1 MLRRLLLY
9 ILLLW
14 AASSFSQDT
23 ITTQKP
29 FSSNILGVKN
39 PSSSISF
46 SGYYRFLGFIRNQ
59 QETFPNN
66 SGKTLVISSG
76 DTYREPMFLL
86 KLNGK
91 TRDNITF
98 GADLMINSLYKGP
111 SSAPQPL
118 TLDLGLN
125 MSTSITTKHG
135 IFQLKSG
142 GVSWYRQ
149 SRLTVWGNRSF
160 NRMSIFE
167 RRPQTPLNKIPINR
181 YSNYYNNGLI
191 DEGIRYGSRAFQ
203 GIFLKGSKLPFN
215 FSVKGVIGKSNF
227 NRSITETSDNF
238 TGCFQL
244 KNTPNNSSKI
254 AYNYLSS
261 WANTDSLSDEKRN
274 YFIHS
279 LELDKKWNKI
289 QVQMELGL
297 GKYEDPNQ
305 NLGYGEAI
313 LLNIKTTK
321 STKVPINAQLYR
333 ISPQFVN
340 VTGNFLNTSVLEVF
354 PNVEGIGTTVRT
366 PYQSPMVGLGFPV
379 NNRQGVSI
387 NADFNIGRLKLNGGV
402 GIFTEI
408 DTSHA
413 ALSYIHNVNG
423 QTLSRIYLF
432 AQNWGP
438 YNALNST
445 YRGVFENVNIND
457 TNAAGLA
464 NFKKFFNTI
473 EFQAKYNNVIFGK
486 NYYIFSLTRFNSCQK
501 SLKALPQLGEQAII
515 SQLSEE
521 IDLSIEIN
529 KKAILVFSY
538 GIEKVLGNASTDIGD
553 NYLMDVNG
561 EYIENDNGEKI
572 IEATATNNFF
582 ERLGLDNLFRYTTA
596 RNQKNTFFGFG
607 LDYQIGPN
615 AMIFFRHN
623 RYQYFDPNFIENH
636 LKGWETMLELKINF

>member
-1 MLRRLLLY
+1 MIRRLLLF
-9 ILLLW
+9 IFFLW
-14 AASSFSQDT
+14 TSSSYSQET
-23 ITTQKP
+23 NTYQNS
-29 FSSNILGVKN
+29 FSSNILSTKN
-39 PSSSISF
+39 PSTSISF
-46 SGYYRFLGFIRNQ
+46 SGFYRFLGFVRNQ

-111 SSAPQPL
+111 STAPQPL

-135 IFQLKSG
+135 IFKFKSG

-149 SRLTVWGNRSF
+149 SRLTVWGNRSL
-160 NRMSIFE
+160 NRMSIYE

-181 YSNYYNNGLI
+181 YINYYNSGLI

-203 GIFLKGSKLPFN
+203 GIFLQGSKLPFN
-215 FSVKGVIGKSNF
+215 FSLKGVIGKSNF
-227 NRSITETSDNF
+227 NRSLLETSDNF

-244 KNTPNNSSKI
+244 KNTPSSSSKI
-254 AYNYLSS
+254 TYNYLSS
-261 WANTDSLSDEKRN
+261 WANIDSLSDDRRT
-274 YFIHS
+274 YFIHT
-279 LELDKKWNKI
+279 LEFDKKWKKI
-289 QVQMELGL
+289 QVQMEFGL
-297 GKYEDPNQ
+297 GKYQDPTR

-313 LLNIKTTK
+313 LLNIKTEK
-321 STKVPINAQLYR
+321 SAKVPINAQLYR

-366 PYQSPMVGLGFPV
+366 PYQSPMVGLGSPV

-387 NADFNIGRLKLNGGV
+387 NADITLGQLKLNGGI

-408 DTSHA
+408 DTSYA

-445 YRGVFENVNIND
+445 YRGIFENVNISD
-457 TNAAGLA
+457 TTATGLA

-473 EFQAKYNNVIFGK
+473 EFQAKYNNKIFGK
-486 NYYIFSLTRFNSCQK
+486 NYYIFSLTRLNSCQK
-501 SLKALPQLGEQAII
+501 NLNILPQVGEQALI

-521 IDLSIEIN
+521 IDLSVDMSKN
-529 KKAILVFSY
+529 TTLVFSY
-538 GIEKVLGNASTDIGD
+538 GIEKILGNASTDTGD
-553 NYLMDVNG
+553 SQ
-561 EYIENDNGEKI
+561 
-572 IEATATNNFF
+572 EATATSTFF
-582 ERLGLDNLFRYTTA
+582 EKLGLDNLFRYTNA
-596 RNQKNTFFGFG
+596 RNQKNRFFGFG
-607 LDYQIGPN
+607 LDYQIGQN
-615 AMIFFRHN
+615 AMIFLRHN
-623 RYQYFDPNFIENH
+623 RYRYFDPNFIENH
-636 LKGWETMLELKINF
+636 LKGWETILELKINF

>member
-1 MLRRLLLY
+1 MIRRLLLF
-9 ILLLW
+9 ITFLW
-14 AASSFSQDT
+14 TSSSYSQDT
-23 ITTQKP
+23 IPYQHS
-29 FSSNILGVKN
+29 FSSNILSTKN
-39 PSSSISF
+39 PSTSISF
-46 SGYYRFLGFIRNQ
+46 SGFYRFLGYVRNQ

-111 SSAPQPL
+111 LSTPQPL

-135 IFQLKSG
+135 IFKFKSG
-142 GVSWYRQ
+142 GVSWYKQ
-149 SRLTVWGNRSF
+149 SRLTVWGNRSL

-167 RRPQTPLNKIPINR
+167 RRPQTPLNKIPIDR
-181 YSNYYNNGLI
+181 YTNYYNSGLI

-203 GIFLKGSKLPFN
+203 GIFLQGSKLPFN
-215 FSVKGVIGKSNF
+215 FSIKGVLGKSNF
-227 NRSITETSDNF
+227 NRSLLETSDNF

-244 KNTPNNSSKI
+244 KNTPSISSKI
-254 AYNYLSS
+254 TYNYLSS
-261 WANTDSLSDEKRN
+261 WANIDSLSDDKRN
-274 YFIHS
+274 YFIHT
-279 LELDKKWNKI
+279 LEFDKKWDKI
-289 QVQMELGL
+289 QVQMEFGL
-297 GKYEDPNQ
+297 GKYQDPTR

-313 LLNIKTTK
+313 LLNIKTKK
-321 STKVPINAQLYR
+321 SVKVPINAQLYR

-387 NADFNIGRLKLNGGV
+387 NADINLGQLKLNGGIGV
-402 GIFTEI
+402 FTEI
-408 DTSHA
+408 DTSYA

-445 YRGVFENVNIND
+445 YRGVFENVNISD
-457 TNAAGLA
+457 TTATGLA

-473 EFQAKYNNVIFGK
+473 EFQAKYHNKIFGK
-486 NYYIFSLTRFNSCQK
+486 NYYIFSLTRLNSCQK
-501 SLKALPQLGEQAII
+501 NLNALPQVGEQALI

-521 IDLSIEIN
+521 IDLSIDMSTN
-529 KKAILVFSY
+529 TTLVLSF
-538 GIEKVLGNASTDIGD
+538 GIEKILGNASTDVGD
-553 NYLMDVNG
+553 SQ
-561 EYIENDNGEKI
+561 
-572 IEATATNNFF
+572 EASASNTFF
-582 ERLGLDNLFRYTTA
+582 ERWGLENLFRYTNA

-607 LDYQIGPN
+607 LDYQIGQN

-623 RYQYFDPNFIENH
+623 RYRYFDPNFIENH

>member
-1 MLRRLLLY
+1 MIRRLLLF
-9 ILLLW
+9 IIFLW
-14 AASSFSQDT
+14 TSSSYSQDT
-23 ITTQKP
+23 ITYQNS
-29 FSSNILGVKN
+29 FSSDILSTKN
-39 PSSSISF
+39 PSTSISF
-46 SGYYRFLGFIRNQ
+46 SGFYRFLGYVRNQ

-86 KLNGK
+86 KLDGK

-111 SSAPQPL
+111 LSTPQPL

-135 IFQLKSG
+135 IFKFKSG

-149 SRLTVWGNRSF
+149 SRLTVWGNRSL

-167 RRPQTPLNKIPINR
+167 RRPQTPLNKIPIDR
-181 YSNYYNNGLI
+181 YINYYNSGLI

-203 GIFLKGSKLPFN
+203 GIFLQGSKLPFN
-215 FSVKGVIGKSNF
+215 FSLKGVIGKSNF
-227 NRSITETSDNF
+227 NRSLLETSDNF

-244 KNTPNNSSKI
+244 KNTPSISSKI
-254 AYNYLSS
+254 TYNYLSS
-261 WANTDSLSDEKRN
+261 WANIDSLSDDTRN
-274 YFIHS
+274 YFIHT
-279 LELDKKWNKI
+279 LEFDKKWDKI
-289 QVQMELGL
+289 QVQMELGI
-297 GKYEDPNQ
+297 GKYQDPTR

-313 LLNIKTTK
+313 LLNIKTEK
-321 STKVPINAQLYR
+321 SAKVPLNAQLYR

-387 NADFNIGRLKLNGGV
+387 NADINLGQLKLNGGIGV
-402 GIFTEI
+402 FTEI
-408 DTSHA
+408 DTSYA

-445 YRGVFENVNIND
+445 YRGVFENVNISD
-457 TNAAGLA
+457 TTATGLA

-473 EFQAKYNNVIFGK
+473 EFQAKYNNKIFGK
-486 NYYIFSLTRFNSCQK
+486 NYYIFSLTRLNSCHK
-501 SLKALPQLGEQAII
+501 NLNVLPQVGEQALI

-521 IDLSIEIN
+521 IDLCLDMSKNSSLI
-529 KKAILVFSY
+529 FSY
-538 GIEKVLGNASTDIGD
+538 GVEKILGNASTDIGD
-553 NYLMDVNG
+553 SQ
-561 EYIENDNGEKI
+561 K
-572 IEATATNNFF
+572 ATATNTFF
-582 ERLGLDNLFRYTTA
+582 EKLGLDNLFRYTNA
-596 RNQKNTFFGFG
+596 RNQKNRFFGFG
-607 LDYQIGPN
+607 LDYQIGQN
-615 AMIFFRHN
+615 AMIFLRHN
-623 RYQYFDPNFIENH
+623 RYRYFDPNFIEND